1 MEKKKCPKCESE
13 LSQRYG
19 KNKSG
24 SQRVMCL
31 GCGKIYTPQ
40 PSHKGYSEE
49 IRQQAMKIHFAGAS
63 GRKVGQVMGFSKAN
77 VYNWCKQAK
86 KNADGVDK

>member
-13 LSQRYG
+13 LRQSYG
-19 KNKSG
+19 KNRSG
-24 SQRVMCL
+24 SQRVKCVS
-31 GCGKIYTPQ
+31 CGKTYTLNPKE
-40 PSHKGYSEE
+40 KGYSEE
-49 IRQQAMKIHFAGAS
+49 IRCQAMKIHFAGAS